1 MEVQG
6 FGGSLVG
13 KTIWVHGEE
22 WIPWEFLQKIAC
34 RFLIH
39 DSTTS
44 LLFTDTW
51 DYAIVP
57 RTAKDWSCVATILKA
72 ISASSSVL
80 VAWTISVPPNFVRFV
95 EQLPVTRLMLSSEE
109 PVLPVDA
116 VFGTPTAAFRGLCE
130 RMPPCRN
137 HGTYTPPSSD
147 AWGDLT
153 RTLSEGGMSVML
165 TDVGESAWTLFW
177 YKPSDSRDATDAK
190 ERASMLL
197 SAAQRALC

>member
-39 DSTTS
+39 DSTNS

-72 ISASSSVL
+72 ISE
-80 VAWTISVPPNFVRFV
+80 I
-95 EQLPVTRLMLSSEE
+95 
-109 PVLPVDA
+109 
-116 VFGTPTAAFRGLCE
+116 G
-130 RMPPCRN
+130 
-137 HGTYTPPSSD
+137 
-147 AWGDLT
+147 
-153 RTLSEGGMSVML
+153 
-165 TDVGESAWTLFW
+165 
-177 YKPSDSRDATDAK
+177 
-190 ERASMLL
+190 RAHV
-197 SAAQRALC
+197 